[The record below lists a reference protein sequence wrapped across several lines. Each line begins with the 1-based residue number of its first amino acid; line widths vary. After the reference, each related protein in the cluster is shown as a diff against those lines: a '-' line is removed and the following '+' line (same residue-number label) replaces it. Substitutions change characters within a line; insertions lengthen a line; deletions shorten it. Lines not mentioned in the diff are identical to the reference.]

1 MPIASDGRR
10 HMLKATY
17 QRIGYLLHQRLLAA
31 GEAP

>member
-1 MPIASDGRR
+1 
-10 HMLKATY
+10 MLKATY